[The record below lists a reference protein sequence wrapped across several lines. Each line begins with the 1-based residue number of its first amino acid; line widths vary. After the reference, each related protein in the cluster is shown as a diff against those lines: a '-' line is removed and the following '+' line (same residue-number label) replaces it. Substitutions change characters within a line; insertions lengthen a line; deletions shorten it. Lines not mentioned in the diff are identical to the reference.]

1 MKQKTEMITDS
12 LVDVKRNTVSDTLE
26 EIIQR
31 QMNRKREIIK

>member
-12 LVDVKRNTVSDTLE
+12 LVDVKRNTVNDTLE

>member
-1 MKQKTEMITDS
+1 MKQKTEMIKDS
-12 LVDVKRNTVSDTLE
+12 LVDGKRNTVSDTLE

>member
-1 MKQKTEMITDS
+1 MKQKTEMIKDS

>member
-12 LVDVKRNTVSDTLE
+12 LVDGKRNTVSDTLE